1 MTNKRLTFSNK
12 IIFGIVMRKP
22 ELCRKCLELILNKKI
37 VGIDFPQSEKTL
49 DLSLYAKSIRMDIY
63 CDGEEEVYNI
73 EMQNYE
79 DEYIPKR
86 GRYYQD
92 LIDMDMIEKGES
104 YSKLK
109 KNVIIFICR
118 YDCFGKGRYMYTFEN
133 RCIQEPDLRY
143 GDETQKIILNTKGT
157 QNDVSLALR
166 KFLKYIE
173 TGEIQDEYTGDLE
186 REVDKIIKDDEWRDK
201 LMTLEEEMNY
211 QKEYFF
217 EKGINLGVEKGMKQ
231 GIEQGTQNTTIDHLR
246 NLMASTGM
254 SIEQA
259 MDALMI
265 SMDDREKYKALLVE
279 KE

>member
-1 MTNKRLTFSNK
+1 
-12 IIFGIVMRKP
+12 
-22 ELCRKCLELILNKKI
+22 
-37 VGIDFPQSEKTL
+37 
-49 DLSLYAKSIRMDIY
+49 
-63 CDGEEEVYNI
+63 
-73 EMQNYE
+73 
-79 DEYIPKR
+79 
-86 GRYYQD
+86 
-92 LIDMDMIEKGES
+92 MDMIEKGES

-133 RCIQEPDLRY
+133 RCIQEPDIRY

-217 EKGINLGVEKGMKQ
+217 EKGTEK
-231 GIEQGTQNTTIDHLR
+231 TTKELIS

-254 SIEQA
+254 SLEQE

-265 SMDDREKYKALLVE
+265 KGKDREKVKGLKNE
-279 KE
+279 